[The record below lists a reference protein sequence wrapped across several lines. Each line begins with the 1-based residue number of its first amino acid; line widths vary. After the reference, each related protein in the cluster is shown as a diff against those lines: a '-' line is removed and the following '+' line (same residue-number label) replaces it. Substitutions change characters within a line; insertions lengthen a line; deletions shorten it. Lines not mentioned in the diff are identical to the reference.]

1 MELEW
6 EPDQELSLIHI
17 FTNNCTTGIFAN
29 MAATGHMPAGTSRYS
44 WWVLLN
50 GRVPEML
57 YRGGNF
63 AGNLPFPELKAQ
75 AYINPV
81 ANTSSDALRC
91 V

>member
-1 MELEW
+1 
-6 EPDQELSLIHI
+6 
-17 FTNNCTTGIFAN
+17 

-81 ANTSSDALRC
+81 ANTSSDALDFSQQIRKNRAGFEFLHPGDIASPPAQQE
-91 V
+91 